1 MFNLSYLHISIGL
14 TKTVDN
20 RVESRLFEIVLYIS
34 LLKKNLINLLDHVY
48 LKLLLSEYQ
57 PILSVYMSTES
68 LLIDVSVDTG

>member
-1 MFNLSYLHISIGL
+1 MFNLSYLHISIRL

-20 RVESRLFEIVLYIS
+20 RVESRLFEIVLLIS
-34 LLKKNLINLLDHVY
+34 LLIKILINLLDLVY

-68 LLIDVSVDTG
+68 L

>member
-20 RVESRLFEIVLYIS
+20 RVESRLFEIVLLIS
-34 LLKKNLINLLDHVY
+34 LLIKILINLLDLVY

-57 PILSVYMSTES
+57 PILLVYMSTES
-68 LLIDVSVDTG
+68 LC